1 MAARKAPP
9 ATERWPIPV
18 VERRTARSSPP
29 AGARSVIRRLLTAED
44 WGIMARGDARFERKV
59 AEWTQMAHELDRLA
73 NRVDPDRA
81 RGVAADVSEVM
92 SLREGDPRRLR
103 WQAAQFRDTAETVV
117 KGLRMLEE
125 LRGAGTGSQGETP

>member
-1 MAARKAPP
+1 
-9 ATERWPIPV
+9 
-18 VERRTARSSPP
+18 
-29 AGARSVIRRLLTAED
+29 
-44 WGIMARGDARFERKV
+44 MARGDARFERKV
-59 AEWTQMAHELDRLA
+59 AEWTQMANELDRLA

-103 WQAAQFRDTAETVV
+103 WQAAQFRDTAEKVV